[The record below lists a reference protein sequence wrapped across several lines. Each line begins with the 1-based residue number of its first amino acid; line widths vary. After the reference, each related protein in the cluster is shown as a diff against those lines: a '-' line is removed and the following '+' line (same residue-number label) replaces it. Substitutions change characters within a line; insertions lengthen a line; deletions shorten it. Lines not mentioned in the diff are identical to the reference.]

1 MKLAIHHRA
10 ESFSEKWVE
19 YCNNNGIAYELVDCY
34 SSSAVE
40 EIKKCNGLMWHWP
53 HHDHKAQ
60 LFARQLIYSLEEI
73 GIKVFPNSKTCW
85 HYDDKVGQKYLL
97 EAIDAPL
104 VPSYVFYDKNQA
116 LDWAA
121 STTYP
126 KVFKLRSG
134 AGSKNVK
141 LVSDFRSASRLI
153 RRAFGKGFKATE
165 RWSFLAERLW
175 HFKRDRNVQSF
186 INISRGIGRLL
197 IPSNAEIHLPVEKNY
212 VYFQDFIPNNTCD
225 VRITVIGRRA
235 FGFVRLVRDND
246 FRASGSGKIL
256 YDRERVPHK
265 CINISFQIARK
276 LSAQSIAI
284 DFVVNN
290 KASGN
295 DQPLIVEISYA
306 YNARAVYGCG
316 GYWDEYSEWHD
327 IAIWPQDAIIEE
339 FLDYCNK

>member
-97 EAIDAPL
+97 ESIDAPL
-104 VPSYVFYDKNQA
+104 VPSYVFYDKDQA

-141 LVSDFRSASRLI
+141 LLTDFPSASKLI
-153 RRAFGKGFKATE
+153 RQAFGKGFKAAD
-165 RWSFLAERLW
+165 RWTFFAERLW
-175 HFKRDRNVQSF
+175 HFKRDRDIQSF
-186 INISRGIGRLL
+186 INISRGIGRLF
-197 IPSNAEIHLPVEKNY
+197 IPSRAEIHLPVEKNY
-212 VYFQDFIPNNTCD
+212 AYFQDFIPHNDHD
-225 VRITVIGRRA
+225 VRIMVIGGRA
-235 FGFVRLVRDND
+235 FGFKRMVRNGD
-246 FRASGSGKIL
+246 FRASGSGVHCFNKSEIPELMLKIAL
-256 YDRERVPHK
+256 GVSK
-265 CINISFQIARK
+265 KIM
-276 LSAQSIAI
+276 LQSVAI
-284 DFVVNN
+284 DFIVSHE
-290 KASGN
+290 K
-295 DQPLIVEISYA
+295 PLIVEISYCFANKA
-306 YNARAVYGCG
+306 YRQWPGFWDDDLKWVDGCFVP
-316 GYWDEYSEWHD
+316 EYFMIEDFLSS
-327 IAIWPQDAIIEE
+327 II
-339 FLDYCNK
+339 K